1 MTFRRIYILIGIAAG
16 LSGALLTTACS
27 DDEGAGRPSRK
38 VCLVLGTGS
47 YSDMTVQTR
56 ALPTGFVPYGNLSPQ
71 VQPGNVQIKAFLT
84 QSGATPADNVEGL
97 FSYNG
102 TDWSSRVSVDA
113 TTTYYVYGFMPASAA
128 TSSSISIAPLDPDGE
143 GEQTADF
150 AYGAVLSVSDLPAI
164 TGADPCVI
172 VGVYDGGL
180 TKTTTT
186 LEGIDWTGAGGRWG
200 RFDYTTENDNGDDD
214 TEYVYLLLD
223 HLYAALRFE
232 YSVDATYDALRTI
245 KVKQLALKPNNGSSS
260 VLTVDITATLTANP
274 DNSDGSNPLTVTTTT
289 HDTGTTDDPT
299 TIWSNASD
307 PAVLTT
313 TATAATTIMGC
324 IAPTAVGNRQF
335 VLTTTYDVYD
345 KENNLV
351 RSNQTAENVISFLET
366 LNAGQM
372 YTFAIHVS
380 PTYLY
385 QLSEPDL
392 KFALRAS
399 EE

>member
-71 VQPGNVQIKAFLT
+71 VLPGEVQIKAFLT

-97 FSYNG
+97 FGYNS

-113 TTTYYVYGFMPASAA
+113 TTTYYVYGFMPASAVK
-128 TSSSISIAPLDPDGE
+128 SSSIAPLNSDY
-143 GEQTADF
+143 AN
-150 AYGAVLSVSDLPAI
+150 GAVLSVSDLPAI

-200 RFDYTTENDNGDDD
+200 RFDYTTEADNGDDD

-245 KVKQLALKPNNGSSS
+245 KVKQLALKPNNGNAS
-260 VLTVDITATLTANP
+260 VLTVDIIATLTANT
-274 DNSDGSNPLTVTTTT
+274 DNSDGSDPLTVTTTT
-289 HDTGTTDDPT
+289 HDTGTPAGPT

-313 TATAATTIMGC
+313 TATAGTTIMGC

-345 KENNLV
+345 KEDNLV

>member
-1 MTFRRIYILIGIAAG
+1 
-16 LSGALLTTACS
+16 
-27 DDEGAGRPSRK
+27 
-38 VCLVLGTGS
+38 VLGTGS

-56 ALPTGFVPYGNLSPQ
+56 ALPTGFVPYGDLSPQ
-71 VQPGNVQIKAFLT
+71 VQPDNVQIKAFLT
-84 QSGATPADNVEGL
+84 QSGATPPDNVEGL

-102 TDWSSRVSVDA
+102 TNWSSRVSVDA

-128 TSSSISIAPLDPDGE
+128 TSSSIAPLNSDY
-143 GEQTADF
+143 AN
-150 AYGAVLSVSDLPAI
+150 GAVLSVSDLPAI

-172 VGVYDGGL
+172 VGVYDGNL
-180 TKTTTT
+180 TKTTN
-186 LEGIDWTGAGGRWG
+186 LDDISWTGENGRWG
-200 RFDYTTENDNGDDD
+200 RFDYTTEADNGNDD

-245 KVKQLALKPNNGSSS
+245 KVKQLALKPNNGNAS
-260 VLTVDITATLTANP
+260 VLTVDITATLTANTA
-274 DNSDGSNPLTVTTTT
+274 NSDGSNPLTVTTTT
-289 HDTGTTDDPT
+289 HNTGTPDDPT
-299 TIWSNASD
+299 TIWSNAAK
-307 PAVLTT
+307 PAVL

-351 RSNQTAENVISFLET
+351 RPNQTAKNVISFLET

-392 KFALRAS
+392 KFALRDS